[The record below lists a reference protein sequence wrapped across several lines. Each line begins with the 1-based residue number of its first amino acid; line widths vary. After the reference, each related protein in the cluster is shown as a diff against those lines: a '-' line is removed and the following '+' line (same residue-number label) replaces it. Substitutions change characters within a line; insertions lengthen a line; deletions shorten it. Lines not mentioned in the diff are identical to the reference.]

1 MTFDLPPV
9 NREVRL
15 AARPKGLPR
24 AEDLEIVDVA
34 LGEPEPGQLLVRN
47 REFLVF
53 SSLRTLLGGGARN
66 TPLPGLNPG
75 DALFGPAVGE
85 VVRGDPDGGGFKPG
99 DLVAHFHGW
108 RDYAVVAAGECTPVD
123 PALPEPAVRLSSG
136 SAGYGALTRIAEVRE
151 GDVVLVTGAA
161 GGVGSLAGQVAR
173 LLGAAKVIGT
183 TGSPWKAARLR
194 EELGY
199 DEVLTAGSW
208 RDGADRRAAYDDFA
222 AKLAQAA
229 PDGIDVL
236 LDNVGGVQL
245 AAAVDA
251 ARHGARFA
259 LVGSLSGQLAPDG
272 TGGTAPAELDAYR
285 LILKGVTLRG
295 YLGTDY
301 PDVEAEWTARFAQWL
316 RDGDIRYPVTR
327 FTGIESAPRALQE
340 MVEGRQFGTVLVE
353 LAT

>member
-1 MTFDLPPV
+1 MTFDLPASV
-9 NREVRL
+9 REVRL
-15 AARPKGLPR
+15 AVRPEGLPV
-24 AEDLEIVDVA
+24 AGDLEVVDAA
-34 LGEPEPGQLLVRN
+34 LGEPEPGQLIVRN

-66 TPLPGLNPG
+66 TPLPGLKPG

-85 VVRGDPDGGGFKPG
+85 VVRADPAGGGFEVG
-99 DLVAHFHGW
+99 DLVTHFHGW
-108 RDYAVVAAGECTPVD
+108 RDYAVVAARECAAAD
-123 PALPEPAVRLSSG
+123 PGVRLSSG
-136 SAGYGALTRIAEVRE
+136 AAGYGALTRVAGVRE

-161 GGVGSLAGQVAR
+161 GGVGTLAGQVAR

-208 RDGADRRAAYDDFA
+208 RDGADRRAAYEEFA
-222 AKLAQAA
+222 GQLAEAA

-236 LDNVGGVQL
+236 VDNVGGVQL

-251 ARHGARFA
+251 ARRGARFA

-272 TGGTAPAELDAYR
+272 TGGTAPVELDAYR
-285 LILKGVTLRG
+285 LILKGVTVRG
-295 YLGTDY
+295 YLGTDF
-301 PDVEAEWTARFAQWL
+301 PEVAAEWDARFARWL
-316 RDGDIRYPVTR
+316 RDGAIHHPLSR

-340 MVEGRQFGTVLVE
+340 MVEGRQFGTVVVDLPQ
-353 LAT
+353 